1 MSGKKHELPDYW
13 SIYKA
18 INFKRFSDNSH
29 YVDAKTGNEMEYE
42 FVNAKVIRESMFMQ
56 AFSAIM
62 WMSPAFLIVVVSA
75 LYLQVTPYSMFI
87 GILFVIGYHFAA
99 MYYVIRGPYLKVS
112 PVKKWLFS
120 RK

>member
-1 MSGKKHELPDYW
+1 MSGKKQEIPDYW

-18 INFKRFSDNSH
+18 INFKRFSNNSY

-42 FVNAKVIRESMFMQ
+42 FINATIIKESLFMQ

-62 WMSPAFLIVVVSA
+62 WMSPVFLIVVISA
-75 LYLQVTPYSMFI
+75 LYLQVTVYSMFI

-99 MYYVIRGPYLKVS
+99 MYYVIRGPYLNVK
-112 PVKKWLFS
+112 PVKK
-120 RK
+120 